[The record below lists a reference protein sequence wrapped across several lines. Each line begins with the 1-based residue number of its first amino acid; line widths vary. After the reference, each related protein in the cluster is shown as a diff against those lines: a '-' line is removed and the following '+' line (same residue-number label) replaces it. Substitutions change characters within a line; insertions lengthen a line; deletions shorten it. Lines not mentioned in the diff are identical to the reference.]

1 MRLRILRNTCG
12 LEDQN
17 DGLEIHHGCVPTI
30 NNLVFNRDYENP
42 KGGGREGAEGPGAT
56 ARHQEDVYGRYG
68 CHYGCH

>member
-30 NNLVFNRDYENP
+30 NNLVFNLDYENP
-42 KGGGREGAEGPGAT
+42 EGWEGEGRGAWGNCGASRGLTSGGPL
-56 ARHQEDVYGRYG
+56 
-68 CHYGCH
+68 